1 MFSAFYSLKFNCSIL
16 RFSWGM
22 IFAWSLFMES
32 KVVFLGFFGVF
43 FLKVFPWSLAAPF
56 WRLLW
61 KNQTL
66 LPDGSDGALSVTLVP
81 PSLSLLGPKPNLPL
95 GFCCTLLIFL
105 YELWSILW
113 YLALPLVILCSVLW
127 VLAPSLQKQFIT
139 FLQTVLNNRF
149 GTVRHSWA
157 CFMWVS
163 LQKCSKNGHN
173 VHRPQIPLDCM
184 WGISSSHADLF
195 CGFAE

>member
-16 RFSWGM
+16 HFSWGM

-32 KVVFLGFFGVF
+32 KVVFLGFLVF
-43 FLKVFPWSLAAPF
+43 FWEVFPWGLAALF

-66 LPDGSDGALSVTLVP
+66 LPDGSDAALGVTLVP
-81 PSLSLLGPKPNLPL
+81 PSLSPLHPKPNLPL
-95 GFCCTLLIFL
+95 SFCCTLLIFL

-113 YLALPLVILCSVLW
+113 YLALPLVVLCSVLW

-139 FLQTVLNNRF
+139 ILQTVLNNRF

-163 LQKCSKNGHN
+163 LQKCSKSGHN
-173 VHRPQIPLDCM
+173 VHRPQIPLACT